1 MRSQDLLKTP
11 EHAFHSHSGYCMLYT
26 RTILLPVVE
35 GVISHVMLT
44 HHRIDMNTAGLW
56 LALCRCQTPVLPM
69 PQFRLPGHWA
79 ILRHTK
85 AALATL
91 KKWIQARYLC
101 QFAFEVQVSNK
112 NQSHRNPNGSQWL
125 RHFNPLRLEG
135 DLHLLSHQASFI
147 HCLAVEGLRHRM
159 RDVDL
164 IFLTSVLLE
173 AELKLAQISSNSS
186 NSRSLHLSVRASGRP
201 RIPTSSGMSLT
212 FSSPTNPRIPWR

>member
-1 MRSQDLLKTP
+1 MGYSEFLCKLIKSNTSEYTTFEESCVTADSSLSYCCCNNHQQPNLPLSHSPISRGAGPIQRGKRTPAKKPWSREQTRHKLMRSQDLLKTP

-101 QFAFEVQVSNK
+101 QFAFEAQVSNK
-112 NQSHRNPNGSQWL
+112 KSIPYQSQWI
-125 RHFNPLRLEG
+125 P
-135 DLHLLSHQASFI
+135 
-147 HCLAVEGLRHRM
+147 M
-159 RDVDL
+159 
-164 IFLTSVLLE
+164 
-173 AELKLAQISSNSS
+173 AE
-186 NSRSLHLSVRASGRP
+186 
-201 RIPTSSGMSLT
+201 T
-212 FSSPTNPRIPWR
+212 F

>member
-1 MRSQDLLKTP
+1 MRSQDLHKTP
-11 EHAFHSHSGYCMLYT
+11 EHAFHSHCLFEAERATVCYIQELFCFQF
-26 RTILLPVVE
+26 E
-35 GVISHVMLT
+35 GVIPHVMLT

-112 NQSHRNPNGSQWL
+112 KSIPYQSQWT
-125 RHFNPLRLEG
+125 P
-135 DLHLLSHQASFI
+135 
-147 HCLAVEGLRHRM
+147 M
-159 RDVDL
+159 
-164 IFLTSVLLE
+164 
-173 AELKLAQISSNSS
+173 AE
-186 NSRSLHLSVRASGRP
+186 
-201 RIPTSSGMSLT
+201 T
-212 FSSPTNPRIPWR
+212 F